1 MKLYQ
6 NRAMKKAPTPAQKGI
21 LYIIATPIGN
31 LADISFRAIEML
43 KAADLIAAE
52 DTRHA
57 QTLLNA
63 YRIKTPLTAYHEH
76 NEQKASA
83 VLIRHLA
90 AGHSLAVISD
100 AGTPLINDPGFPLV
114 RKAKDEGFEVVPIP
128 GCCALIAA
136 LSVSGLATDRFSFE
150 GFPPRKASARRS
162 WLEKLLD
169 TPRTSIFYESNHRI
183 KACLHD
189 ICAVFPSKRRI
200 VIARE
205 LTKLHETIIETI
217 IQDIDA
223 AVENDPY
230 IEKGELVV
238 LLEGAPPAKESQET
252 LAPEQERMLSILLQ
266 ECSVKTAVSI
276 AVKITALPRKT
287 IYRAA
292 LRLRGTNGR
301 D

>member
-1 MKLYQ
+1 M
-6 NRAMKKAPTPAQKGI
+6 NNAQMPDRKGT

-31 LADISFRAIEML
+31 LGDISFRAVDTL

-57 QTLLNA
+57 RPLLNA
-63 YRIKTPLTAYHEH
+63 YGIKTPLTAYHEH
-76 NEQKASA
+76 NEQKASTG
-83 VLIRHLA
+83 LIRHLA

-114 RKAKDEGFEVVPIP
+114 RKAKDAGIDVVPIP

-136 LSVSGLATDRFSFE
+136 LSVAGLATDRFSFE
-150 GFPPRKASARRS
+150 GFPPRKSSARRS

-169 TPRTSIFYESNHRI
+169 NPRTSIFYESAHRI
-183 KACLHD
+183 KECVHD
-189 ICAVFPSKRRI
+189 IRAVLPSTRKI

-205 LTKLHETIIETI
+205 LTKLHETV
-217 IQDIDA
+217 IQSTLHDIDL
-223 AVENDPY
+223 VLQNDPF

-238 LLEGAPPAKESQET
+238 LLEGAPPLKDSQEM
-252 LAPEQERMLSILLQ
+252 LHPKHERMLAILLQ
-266 ECSVKTAVSI
+266 ECSVKTAASI
-276 AVKITALPRKT
+276 AAKITGLPRKT
-287 IYRAA
+287 LYRAA
-292 LRLRGTNGR
+292 LRLRDANDR